1 MHLRP
6 CALYSDWTPANKYCF
21 HTHIIPWKDSASTP
35 PQLCLQR
42 FLLSLAPYQI
52 SMDHLLNHAADSI
65 VCLIATTTSLTII
78 HVRRWKNKW
87 PLRRRSPHCWRARE
101 AASAHRCAT
110 FRRAIGNVRP
120 GYWLISRILSGY
132 LSLGLEICGA
142 TTNLV
147 RRKVTSHG

>member
-1 MHLRP
+1 MHLRQ
-6 CALYSDWTPANKYCF
+6 CAFRLDTPANKYCF
-21 HTHIIPWKDSASTP
+21 HTHIII
-35 PQLCLQR
+35 LQYLGKILQVLHHS
-42 FLLSLAPYQI
+42 FVCSVSIIHGP
-52 SMDHLLNHAADSI
+52 LLNHAADSI
-65 VCLIATTTSLTII
+65 VCLIATASSLTII

-87 PLRRRSPHCWRARE
+87 SLRRRSPHCWRARE